1 MKFNGLSQFKL
12 LVCTALLVSFSRSAQ
27 ALIPVTDPGTLAQTI
42 ENNIN
47 LGLEFKEV
55 KKVMELA
62 GTMNTT
68 IGDSIKSFHEYV
80 DTYNK
85 YKDTIN
91 GALDTASKYAGMADG
106 VLGTNLGG
114 LVDGA
119 QGVTDKATGVGDK
132 VVGSGENVA
141 NIGNKVQG
149 GINSGN
155 KVIDDIK
162 GGTISKEGEKL
173 QGKVDKA
180 KDGWNKLT
188 GKNKNKTET
197 AENSGSNNGTVGSAA
212 GGGSGTTT
220 GGGGTGGMG
229 MTSNL
234 TGPGTNSGYAVLP
247 NELAD
252 YCGISV
258 SDIDDVAKKGVVVNC
273 LKKLITY
280 RNSKTLEDQRSARDI
295 YVKSFH
301 ETAYA
306 NVAEAVVMRNYAVN
320 YEREVLKPLSE
331 KLKKAKTVRDDY
343 SGVVMVNKEIANML
357 NRILMVYASK
367 VSYDALR
374 DYGEF
379 EIYPDDLLQLD

>member
-12 LVCTALLVSFSRSAQ
+12 LLCTALLVSFSETAQ

-55 KKVMELA
+55 KKVVELA

-91 GALDTASKYAGMADG
+91 GALDTAGKYAGMADG

-119 QGVTDKATGVGDK
+119 QNVTDKVSGAGDK
-132 VVGSGENVA
+132 VVGVGEGAA

-162 GGTISKEGEKL
+162 GGAISKEGEKL
-173 QGKVDKA
+173 QNKVDGV
-180 KDGWNKLT
+180 KDDWNKLT

-197 AENSGSNNGTVGSAA
+197 TENSGSDNGAVGSAA
-212 GGGSGTTT
+212 GSSGTATA
-220 GGGGTGGMG
+220 GGGTGGVG

-252 YCGISV
+252 YCGIQV
-258 SDIDDVAKKGVVVNC
+258 SDIDEVAKKGVVVNC

-343 SGVVMVNKEIANML
+343 SGVVMVNKEVANML

-374 DYGEF
+374 DYGDF

>member
-1 MKFNGLSQFKL
+1 MRRCEMKFNGLSQFKL
-12 LVCTALLVSFSRSAQ
+12 LVCTALLASFSGTAQ

-55 KKVMELA
+55 KKVVELA

-80 DTYNK
+80 DTYNQ

-91 GALDTASKYAGMADG
+91 GALDTAGKYAGMADS
-106 VLGTNLGG
+106 VLGTDLGG
-114 LVDGA
+114 VVDGA
-119 QGVTDKATGVGDK
+119 QNVTDKVSGVGDK
-132 VVGSGENVA
+132 VVGVGEGAA
-141 NIGNKVQG
+141 NIGSDIQN
-149 GINSGN
+149 GINSGTNAYNDLKDKTSN
-155 KVIDDIK
+155 KDGTSGS
-162 GGTISKEGEKL
+162 GGT
-173 QGKVDKA
+173 
-180 KDGWNKLT
+180 
-188 GKNKNKTET
+188 
-197 AENSGSNNGTVGSAA
+197 NSGTAGSVA
-212 GGGSGTTT
+212 GGGSGTTAA
-220 GGGGTGGMG
+220 GGGTGGVG
-229 MTSNL
+229 MTSSL
-234 TGPGTNSGYAVLP
+234 TGPGTNNGYAVLP

-258 SDIDDVAKKGVVVNC
+258 SDIDEVAKKGVVVNC

-295 YVKSFH
+295 YVKAFH

-343 SGVVMVNKEIANML
+343 SGVVMVNKEVANML

-374 DYGEF
+374 DYGDF

>member
-1 MKFNGLSQFKL
+1 MRRCEMKFNGLSQFKL
-12 LVCTALLVSFSRSAQ
+12 LVCTALLASFSGTAQ

-55 KKVMELA
+55 KKVVELA

-80 DTYNK
+80 DTYNQ

-91 GALDTASKYAGMADG
+91 GALDTAGKYAGS
-106 VLGTNLGG
+106 V
-114 LVDGA
+114 
-119 QGVTDKATGVGDK
+119 
-132 VVGSGENVA
+132 
-141 NIGNKVQG
+141 
-149 GINSGN
+149 
-155 KVIDDIK
+155 
-162 GGTISKEGEKL
+162 
-173 QGKVDKA
+173 
-180 KDGWNKLT
+180 
-188 GKNKNKTET
+188 
-197 AENSGSNNGTVGSAA
+197 A
-212 GGGSGTTT
+212 GGGSGATAA
-220 GGGGTGGMG
+220 GGGTGGVG
-229 MTSNL
+229 MTSSL
-234 TGPGTNSGYAVLP
+234 TGPGTNKGYAVLP

-252 YCGISV
+252 YCGISA
-258 SDIDDVAKKGVVVNC
+258 SDIDEVAKKGVVVNC

-295 YVKSFH
+295 YVKAFH

-343 SGVVMVNKEIANML
+343 SGVVMVNKEVANML

-374 DYGEF
+374 DYGDF